1 MDAEEYSLVVSNG
14 LQKGEVLVM
23 SVLLKTVITAV
34 AKATILPRTT
44 IILYIIKVTVHI
56 LKPRVHVEPVL
67 NLIMKSGLD
76 SVVRE
81 SLNGVNINFSVIIS
95 LNGVNINFSVINS
108 FYGVN

>member
-1 MDAEEYSLVVSNG
+1 MKNP
-14 LQKGEVLVM
+14 
-23 SVLLKTVITAV
+23 AV

-44 IILYIIKVTVHI
+44 IILYIIKLTAHI

-95 LNGVNINFSVINS
+95 LNGVNINFSVINTLKLMLTPLREMMTLLILAS
-108 FYGVN
+108 RVSESCE